1 MFQRTQNLKIKNIQ
15 KAFLASLGIITQSPV
30 TMRAHFL
37 RIKLTKTK
45 QKFPPRGMKS
55 PSDQSLFLLWIT

>member
-1 MFQRTQNLKIKNIQ
+1 M
-15 KAFLASLGIITQSPV
+15 AFLASLGIITQSPV